1 MKLYAIR
8 DRLLEYFQRP
18 FIGDTDAT
26 VLAAVATAINTEANV
41 DFAKTPTHFEV
52 WVLAEITEESGHVR
66 PTPKFISNCSD
77 LRRGVRENGIHRAT
91 EGQDPASGRRTTTEG
106 PPTYPG
112 APDRGPEG
120 TTQSQTATSG
130 EGGQRPE
137 GTRLTS

>member
-52 WVLAEITEESGHVR
+52 WTLATINEETGTV
-66 PTPKFISNCSD
+66 TGAPKFIANCSD
-77 LRRGVRENGIHRAT
+77 LRRGHGEDRIHRVTADAST
-91 EGQDPASGRRTTTEG
+91 APQGGARPKGSPGQ
-106 PPTYPG
+106 PG
-112 APDRGPEG
+112 TLNRAPEDA
-120 TTQSQTATSG
+120 TQSQTGTSG
-130 EGGQRPE
+130 EGGQGSQGLHP
-137 GTRLTS
+137 TP

>member
-41 DFAKTPTHFEV
+41 DFAQTPTHFEV
-52 WVLAEITEESGHVR
+52 WQLAEISEESGQVR

-77 LRRGVRENGIHRAT
+77 LRRGIREDRIHRAAT
-91 EGQDPASGRRTTTEG
+91 GESTAPAGRNGIPGGQDPPGTHNRPPQGSVESQASTPGQSG
-106 PPTYPG
+106 P
-112 APDRGPEG
+112 GPEG
-120 TTQSQTATSG
+120 TDLI
-130 EGGQRPE
+130 P
-137 GTRLTS
+137 

>member
-52 WVLAEITEESGHVR
+52 WVLAEIQEETGQVKA
-66 PTPKFISNCSD
+66 TPKFISNCSD
-77 LRRGVRENGIHRAT
+77 LRRGIRETGIHRAS
-91 EGQDPASGRRTTTEG
+91 ESQDPAAGRGTEVKG
-106 PPTYPG
+106 PPPYHG
-112 APDRGPEG
+112 ATDRGPEG
-120 TTQSQTATSG
+120 TTQSQTEPSGKGGERPTGTS
-130 EGGQRPE
+130 
-137 GTRLTS
+137 LTS